1 MHSYALI
8 FIVALG
14 ISFAL
19 LPFARSLSWR
29 WGILDH
35 PSGRKVHLQPTPL
48 LGGVAIYGGFALTIA
63 LLAREDRD
71 FLFFLLASLYLL
83 VIGLIDDRFDIQARH
98 RIFLQ
103 AAAAVAVIATGIS
116 FSLGMGVII
125 AGAVTL
131 LWLLGI
137 VNSTNCLDCIDGA
150 AGTYAFVACCW
161 FFALALQHGRL
172 SIASLAVALAGAV
185 LGFLLWNFPPASIFM
200 GDLGSTFLGLMLGV
214 LSIASGIPYQKQFR
228 FPFEALV
235 LAPIAYDFLLVHV
248 RRYRAGTRNVRDL
261 LSSTGKDHLPH
272 RLLAIALTPRE
283 ADLYLAALASLWGL
297 TALLLV
303 QGHLAAVAAG
313 ALALIALFFGEGVLY
328 RLTGARRHRLG
339 AAASPR
345 ASEEA
350 FETGSAGD

>member
-103 AAAAVAVIATGIS
+103 AVAAIAVIATGIS
-116 FSLGMGVII
+116 FSLGMGVVI
-125 AGAVTL
+125 AGVVTL

-161 FFALALQHGRL
+161 FFILALQQGRL
-172 SIASLAVALAGAV
+172 SIASLAAALAGAV

-248 RRYRAGTRNVRDL
+248 RRYRAGIRNVRAL
-261 LSSTGKDHLPH
+261 LSSTGKDHIPH
-272 RLLAIALTPRE
+272 RLLAIGLTPRE